1 MKKEA
6 TSHHMDGV
14 YVLLLFAVFAGCI
27 LIVLLFGASAYEK
40 LVERDQ
46 AAYNQRTGI
55 QYLAAKVRHSDSAD
69 HIFVGS
75 FSDRTDA
82 SADDIDTLYLQFV

>member
-14 YVLLLFAVFAGCI
+14 YVLLLFAVFAGSI

-40 LVERDQ
+40 LVERRLTISGQ
-46 AAYNQRTGI
+46 GYSIWRQR
-55 QYLAAKVRHSDSAD
+55 
-69 HIFVGS
+69 
-75 FSDRTDA
+75 
-82 SADDIDTLYLQFV
+82 